1 MKTIDGFKMRSL
13 GKDYIIVGEGAAQ
26 VNFNKMIS
34 LNSTAAY
41 LWESVCD
48 KGSFTIDQLKDLLLA
63 KYNVDAETAAR
74 DAAYIA
80 GKWVEFGIAKNE

>member
-1 MKTIDGFKMRSL
+1 MKTIEGFKMRSL
-13 GKDYIIVGEGAAQ
+13 GKDYIIVGEGASQ

-41 LWESVCD
+41 LWESVSA
-48 KGSFTIDQLKDLLLA
+48 KGSFTIDGLKELLLA
-63 KYNVDAETAAR
+63 KYDVDEQTAAK

-80 GKWVEFGIAKNE
+80 GKWVEFGIARNE

>member
-1 MKTIDGFKMRSL
+1 MKTIEGFKMRSL
-13 GKDYIIVGEGAAQ
+13 GKDYIIMGEGASQ

-41 LWESVCD
+41 LWGEVAD
-48 KGSFTIDQLKDLLLA
+48 KGHFSEDDLKELLLR
-63 KYNVDAETAAR
+63 KYDVDEATAAK

-80 GKWVEFGIAKNE
+80 GKWVEFGIASR

>member
-1 MKTIDGFKMRSL
+1 MRSL
-13 GKDYIIVGEGAAQ
+13 GKDYIIMGEGASQ

-41 LWESVCD
+41 LWGEVAD
-48 KGSFTIDQLKDLLLA
+48 KGHFSEDDLKELLLR
-63 KYNVDAETAAR
+63 KYDVDEATAAK

-80 GKWVEFGIAKNE
+80 GKWVEFGIASR